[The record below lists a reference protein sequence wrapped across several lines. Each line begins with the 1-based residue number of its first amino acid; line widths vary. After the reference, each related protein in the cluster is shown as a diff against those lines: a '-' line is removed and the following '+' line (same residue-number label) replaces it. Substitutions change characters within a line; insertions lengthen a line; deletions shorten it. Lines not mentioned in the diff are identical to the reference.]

1 MSRRLD
7 RAFAVLFATSA
18 CAGPG
23 GDSSPAGQAN
33 GEDAGRSGSGGGSS
47 TTEGTMGNPGLRG
60 LLTLDEYDWGALGG
74 RLGVIQLDLAT
85 GTKRRFLDGE
95 QPSRHPNGTTSFLQ
109 ACGTGVNRVA
119 LADARGL
126 SRAVTAC
133 SSELPQPGDT
143 RTRYGFSKLSPDAER
158 IAVEVGYEI
167 YFEGSYYDTAVYD
180 LEGALLAEFEGMFAP
195 AWTPDG
201 RLVLAG
207 EGIYLTDAALSSPER
222 IDGGALAA
230 PVSNP
235 VVHPD
240 GSRIIFEFN
249 QGLWE
254 MNLDGSELR
263 ERVYGPARL
272 RYPAYS
278 PEGRSIVYL
287 ALPES
292 DFYDR
297 ALYFTDLDSDDSYTF
312 DLTGIVGGPADV
324 TIVPN
329 GPLSWTL
336 EDSP

>member
-23 GDSSPAGQAN
+23 GDSSPAAQAS
-33 GEDAGRSGSGGGSS
+33 GEDAGGSGGESS
-47 TTEGTMGNPGLRG
+47 TPEGMTGNPGLRG

-180 LEGALLAEFEGMFAP
+180 LEGTRLAEFEGMFAP

-222 IDGGALAA
+222 IDGGALAG

-240 GSRIIFEFN
+240 GARIIFEFN

-254 MNLDGSELR
+254 MNLDGSGLR
-263 ERVYGPARL
+263 ERAFGPARL

-297 ALYFTDLDSDDSYTF
+297 ALYFTDLDNDDSYTF

>member
-1 MSRRLD
+1 MRNRLD
-7 RAFAVLFATSA
+7 RAFAVLFATGA
-18 CAGPG
+18 CADSNG
-23 GDSSPAGQAN
+23 GSRPAATATGEPAV
-33 GEDAGRSGSGGGSS
+33 EDAGGGSS
-47 TTEGTMGNPGLRG
+47 TTEPAMGNPGLRG

-85 GTKRRFLDGE
+85 GSKRRFLDGE

-158 IAVEVGYEI
+158 IAVEVGYEV

-180 LEGALLAEFEGMFAP
+180 LEGAQLASFDGLFAP
-195 AWTPDG
+195 VWTPDG
-201 RLVLAG
+201 RLVLVG
-207 EGIYLTDAALSSPER
+207 EGVYLTDAALSTPER
-222 IDGGALAA
+222 IDGGAIAG
-230 PVSNP
+230 PVNNP
-235 VVHPD
+235 AVHPD
-240 GSRIIFEFN
+240 GARIVFEFN

-254 MNLDGSELR
+254 MNLDGSGLR
-263 ERVYGPARL
+263 ERVSGPARL

-278 PEGRSIVYL
+278 PEGVSIVYL

-292 DFYDR
+292 DYYDR
-297 ALYFTDLDSDDSYTF
+297 ALYFTDLDSDVSYAF
-312 DLTGIVGGPADV
+312 DLRGIVGGPADV

-336 EDSP
+336 EESP